1 MDTFKK
7 FIKKD
12 LVQWIGLSLIIAM
25 VVEILNQRSFIKM
38 IVFIFTR
45 PLIFLLGLLIT
56 MVIIGIGFMFKKRIF
71 SVSLMAVLILSMAI
85 SGFVVLSM
93 RVTPFAFGDFLA
105 IEDGIGVVNKYMPG
119 FGVPLI
125 IIVIVAIIVGLVFL
139 AIKSKKVEPTLP
151 LYKRI
156 IAEVIILFCT
166 LLLNQAL
173 HMTGTIESKFRSLP
187 LAYKQYGFT
196 ICFTYSI
203 FDNGL
208 SRPGKYDEATMDKML
223 TSLLERLQKQGYDVD
238 KYLPKPSKP
247 PVVTEPALPTLPPT
261 VSLPVTNTPVPTV
274 AIPTP
279 EPTIEPDKGGTK
291 DKPNIIFV
299 QLESFFDL
307 SMVEGL
313 EFSQDPLPN
322 LHQMMVKYTNGKLNV
337 PVVGAGTCNTGFEVI
352 TGFCI
357 DWFGAGEYPYK
368 TILQNSTCES
378 MCYDAKPYGY
388 ATHAIHNNTS
398 GFYDRDIVFPKLGF
412 DTFTAIEHMENLVY
426 TETDWAKD
434 SVLIPNIMDALSS
447 TAGPD
452 LVYNISVQGHGS
464 YPTEDILQDKHLS
477 VTGTGR
483 TDTDNQYTY
492 YANQIYEMDLFIKD
506 LTDELEKSGEKSI
519 VVFFGDHLPNL
530 GIDESSMGD
539 SSLYQTPFLI
549 WDNIGLGREEI
560 DLEAFQLYSYV
571 YKKLGMR
578 EGLINLTHQAFFN
591 ELIEAGGCT
600 MPEVIE
606 TDSVYYEY
614 YEMNLHLYE
623 WDLLG
628 NRATYHLWG
637 GSNPYVETDMKFG
650 INEVVVNGVGY
661 NDDVLYVYGDHF
673 TERSVIFI
681 NGEAVETE
689 YVSSKLIKTKVV
701 KPENG
706 MELFVAQYRRS
717 DKKILSQ
724 SLTKTMNLIVSILLQ
739 N

>member
-7 FIKKD
+7 FVKKD
-12 LVQWIGLSLIIAM
+12 MVQWVGLSLIIAM

-38 IVFIFTR
+38 LAFIFTR
-45 PLIFLLGLLIT
+45 PLIFLLSLLIT
-56 MVIIGIGFMFKKRIF
+56 MVVIGIGFMFKKRVF
-71 SVSLMAVLILSMAI
+71 SVSLMAVLILSMAV

-93 RVTPFAFGDFLA
+93 RVTPFAFGDFMA

-119 FGVPLI
+119 FGIPLI
-125 IIVIVAIIVGLVFL
+125 IIVIVAVLVGLVLL
-139 AIKSKKVEPTLP
+139 AIKTKKVEPTMP
-151 LYKRI
+151 LYQRI
-156 IAEVIILFCT
+156 IAEVVILFCT

-196 ICFTYSI
+196 ICFTYSV

-208 SRPGKYDEATMDKML
+208 SKPDKYDEATMDKML
-223 TSLLERLQKQGYDVD
+223 ASLLERLQKQGYDVD

-247 PVVTEPALPTLPPT
+247 PVNTDIPYPTLPTMVTPGVTQTPIPT
-261 VSLPVTNTPVPTV
+261 VFT
-274 AIPTP
+274 PTP
-279 EPTIEPDKGGTK
+279 EPTKEPDKGGSIER
-291 DKPNIIFV
+291 PNIIFV

-307 SMVEGL
+307 SRVEGL

-322 LHQMMVKYTNGKLNV
+322 LHSMMQKYTHGDLNV

-357 DWFGAGEYPYK
+357 DEFGAGEYPYK

-412 DTFTAIEHMENLVY
+412 DTFTAIEHMENVTY
-426 TETDWAKD
+426 TETGWAKD
-434 SVLIPNIMDALSS
+434 SILIPNILDALGS
-447 TAGPD
+447 TEGPD

-464 YPTEDILQDKHLS
+464 YPSADILQNKHLS

-492 YANQIYEMDLFIKD
+492 YANQIYEMDQFIRD
-506 LTDELEKSGEKSI
+506 LTEELTLSGEKCV

-530 GIDESSMGD
+530 GIDESDMED

-549 WDNIGLGREEI
+549 WDNIGLDKQEL
-560 DLEAFQLYSYV
+560 DLEAFQLYSYL
-571 YKKLGMR
+571 YKRLGMH
-578 EGLINLTHQAFFN
+578 EGLVNLTHQAFFN
-591 ELIEAGGCT
+591 ELMEAGGCT
-600 MPEVIE
+600 LPEVME
-606 TDSVYYEY
+606 KDSIYKEY
-614 YEMNLHLYE
+614 YDQLHLYE
-623 WDLLG
+623 YNLLG
-628 NRATYHLWG
+628 SRTKYELWG
-637 GSNPYVETDMKFG
+637 GSNPYVETDMTFG
-650 INEVVVNGVGY
+650 VNEVTISGVNFS
-661 NDDVLYVYGDHF
+661 DEVLYLYGEHF

-681 NGEAVETE
+681 NDSPVETE
-689 YVSSKLIKTKVV
+689 YVSSKLIKTREV

-706 MELFVAQYRRS
+706 MEVFVAQYRKS

-724 SLTKTMNLIVSILLQ
+724 SVTKTMNLIINILLQ